1 MQKTVLMISIFG
13 VSLAFGVMAVLPSGP
28 VHPNEDPTLELA
40 SVAHSVSNGFSAAAQ
55 ESIYQCLR
63 LKNVQNFGDLTRHL
77 ADSLGIP
84 RKEIYYQNIHLK
96 TSNGKRARIRL
107 VDQEARLF
115 TFDEE
120 GFPIFKKIL
129 SQDQMRDLLN
139 DGNIQKTQET
149 YGLFY
154 PKKNM
159 FAEGIEENGTMIQFL
174 LTSEHGSLGCYQG
187 KCDCIQTAHN

>member
-1 MQKTVLMISIFG
+1 MQKIAWLVSILG
-13 VSLAFGVMAVLPSGP
+13 VTIAWGVMSTLPSNSDSTERAAT
-28 VHPNEDPTLELA
+28 HPSFENR
-40 SVAHSVSNGFSAAAQ
+40 FSSAAQ

-63 LKNVQNFGDLTRHL
+63 LKNVQNFGDLTRNL
-77 ADSLGIP
+77 EQSLGSP

-96 TSNGKRARIRL
+96 TASGNRARIRL

-120 GFPIFKKIL
+120 GFPIFNEVL
-129 SQDQMRDLLN
+129 SPEQMHELLN
-139 DGNIQKTQET
+139 EGNIQKSQET

-154 PKKNM
+154 PKKNT

-174 LTSEHGSLGCYQG
+174 LTSELGSLGCYQG
-187 KCDCIQTAHN
+187 KCDCVQTANN